1 MLIGWERFAAAVV
14 TDSTGNTKLFRE
26 LLVLNLPTIIN
37 FPDCVHFIS
46 NTIKD
51 ITRLLYFQP
60 VILIV
65 RGAIKKFHQSHIG
78 TFELD
83 KAKTELSIG
92 RGLESIGK
100 TRFGTTVIGARSVE
114 RNIPTIKK
122 VAYRGLFDLGV
133 STILSSIYS
142 LLNLYYRNTHSAFA
156 LTFLARPQTLS
167 LRSRN
172 LSKSVP
178 RP

>member
-1 MLIGWERFAAAVV
+1 MMIGWERFAAVV

-26 LLVLNLPTIIN
+26 LLVLDIPTIIN

-51 ITRLLYFQP
+51 ITKLTYFQP

-65 RGAIKKFHQSHIG
+65 RGVIRKFHQSHIG

-83 KAKTELSIG
+83 KAKTEISIG

-100 TRFGTTVIGARSVE
+100 TRFGSTVIGARSVE
-114 RNIPTIKK
+114 RNIPAIKK
-122 VAYRGLFDLGV
+122 VVYRGLFDLGV
-133 STILSSIYS
+133 SAIYFGFHTTYSIYIIGI
-142 LLNLYYRNTHSAFA
+142 LVV
-156 LTFLARPQTLS
+156 LS
-167 LRSRN
+167 H
-172 LSKSVP
+172 
-178 RP
+178 